1 MIASKDTLEPKAS
14 DYVMPNSQRVY
25 VEGEIHPEVRVPFRE
40 ISLAPTK
47 DFNGQLEPNEPVR
60 VYDTQRPVGR
70 SGICRRLEQR
80 HPGLARGM
88 DPRAR
93 GRCRVRRPR
102 DQTGRQRLPHAGPR
116 RIRQPGRAQ
125 KPPRPF
131 PRRETQTAP
140 RLRGS
145 SRHAT
150 LVCAPGH
157 HHARDGIHC
166 DPRKSRIARQ
176 KEEGRRKNGES
187 ELLNSSFLLHTS
199 ERNSLHHAHPGE
211 TFGAIDPARNHPRIR
226 PLRSRPRPR
235 HHPGQHQPSRA
246 RADDHRPQFPRQ
258 NQRQHRQQRRRLLA
272 SRKKSRKCV
281 GPPNG
286 APTPSWTSAPA
297 KTSTPPAN
305 GSSATRPCPSAPSPS
320 TRRSRK

>member
-1 MIASKDTLEPKAS
+1 
-14 DYVMPNSQRVY
+14 
-25 VEGEIHPEVRVPFRE
+25 
-40 ISLAPTK
+40 
-47 DFNGQLEPNEPVR
+47 
-60 VYDTQRPVGR
+60 
-70 SGICRRLEQR
+70 
-80 HPGLARGM
+80 M

-102 DQTGRQRLPHAGPR
+102 DQTGRQRLPHARPR

-125 KPPRPF
+125 ESPRPF
-131 PRRETQTAP
+131 PGRETQTAP
-140 RLRGS
+140 CQRRS

-150 LVCAPGH
+150 LVRAPGH
-157 HHARDGIHC
+157 HHARDGVYC
-166 DPRKSRIARQ
+166 DPRKPRIASQ
-176 KEEGRRKNGES
+176 KEEGRRKNEDS
-187 ELLNSSFLLHTS
+187 ELLNSSLLLHPS
-199 ERNSLHHAHPGE
+199 ERNSLQHAPPRR
-211 TFGAIDPARNHPRIR
+211 ILRRLDPERNHPRIR

-286 APTPSWTSAPA
+286 APTP
-297 KTSTPPAN
+297 
-305 GSSATRPCPSAPSPS
+305 
-320 TRRSRK
+320 